1 MTLTKIKVIK
11 KDSMKEH
18 KKQNTSKC
26 RQINTW
32 MPVILSDRGEAN
44 VYITAK
50 VKGNI
55 MLIRNMMPIN
65 LIEKKLIANM

>member
-1 MTLTKIKVIK
+1 
-11 KDSMKEH
+11 MKEH

-32 MPVILSDRGEAN
+32 MPVLSDRGEAN

-55 MLIRNMMPIN
+55 M
-65 LIEKKLIANM
+65 